1 VSLRRPHVVLGA
13 LLVLA
18 ALIAATSATGVIGA
32 ATSPSSTASATS
44 TKAGPKAPRPN
55 VVMIVLDDF
64 SVDLTQTLRTARW
77 FRRNGATYANA
88 FVVDSLCC
96 VSRASTF
103 TGQYPHQTGVLT
115 NTADPYRPRDP
126 QGGFGAY
133 RYFGNEQRSM
143 AVSLQ
148 RSGVHTAYVGKFLNQ
163 YENRNGV
170 LPPRQPGW
178 TDQRVIFGSAYD
190 GWGFASTY
198 LSGGNLRAQ
207 EHPLPSPYA
216 SAAEKDKLYAGTVTS
231 DLAMGAIGRARS
243 PYFVQIAPYAPHSR
257 VGPVGAFANEPV
269 FPAAFGDRPSAARP
283 MGNCGAVRCGALT
296 VRDLR
301 GFGDDQ
307 RNNQPRYR
315 DGTLAPHWNPPPG
328 GLGVRTALTFMRDRA
343 RMAQSADRMIQRVL
357 NTVDLRRTYVVLT
370 SDNGFHLGQNG
381 MGAGKGSAYDTDIRV
396 PLMVAG
402 PGVRPGVRDGVVSN
416 IDLAA
421 TVEDLMGVRT
431 PAYRSG
437 VSFAA
442 SLRNPKAATTDFA
455 FVEHTWARVVAGDPD
470 RPTWE
475 AAYELRPGGRSEMDS
490 IPSYVAV
497 RGRDELLLRVNLA
510 SIGASGGP
518 GRQFVY
524 EYYDLARDGGFEKVN
539 RFGSKRYRER
549 VADLMSRLRTFDS
562 CRSVRR
568 SSAVPARCRAS
579 RIR

>member
-1 VSLRRPHVVLGA
+1 
-13 LLVLA
+13 
-18 ALIAATSATGVIGA
+18 
-32 ATSPSSTASATS
+32 
-44 TKAGPKAPRPN
+44 
-55 VVMIVLDDF
+55 
-64 SVDLTQTLRTARW
+64 
-77 FRRNGATYANA
+77 
-88 FVVDSLCC
+88 
-96 VSRASTF
+96 
-103 TGQYPHQTGVLT
+103 
-115 NTADPYRPRDP
+115 
-126 QGGFGAY
+126 
-133 RYFGNEQRSM
+133 
-143 AVSLQ
+143 
-148 RSGVHTAYVGKFLNQ
+148 
-163 YENRNGV
+163 
-170 LPPRQPGW
+170 
-178 TDQRVIFGSAYD
+178 VIFGSAYD

-442 SLRNPKAATTDFA
+442 SLRNPKAATTDLRIRGA
-455 FVEHTWARVVAGDPD
+455 HLGSRG
-470 RPTWE
+470 RR
-475 AAYELRPGGRSEMDS
+475 RPGPPDVGGGVRVASPAGARRWIRSRRTSQCAVATSSCCGSTSPASEPRAGR
-490 IPSYVAV
+490 
-497 RGRDELLLRVNLA
+497 
-510 SIGASGGP
+510 GASSSTSTTTSHATAASRRSTGS
-518 GRQFVY
+518 
-524 EYYDLARDGGFEKVN
+524 ARSVIESG
-539 RFGSKRYRER
+539 
-549 VADLMSRLRTFDS
+549 LRT
-562 CRSVRR
+562 
-568 SSAVPARCRAS
+568 
-579 RIR
+579 